1 MEERNFWILV
11 MGMGI
16 LSWAIHQLME
26 GIDAQIL
33 LIMVA
38 LIAVHVVQE
47 LLEGEH
53 LGMEQVISTLMV
65 AVGIITYFAGLHF
78 EGVMLLTFYGMAE
91 VLESLAL
98 ERAQSGIRSLMEYMP
113 RKARIIKGNT
123 VEEVLVEDL
132 NPGDLIIVPT
142 GERVPADGVVVKGDG
157 ILDISVVTGESE
169 PVRAGEGDFIY
180 SGSLVI
186 EGSVTIKAIRVGE
199 ESLVSR
205 ILKLVEEFR
214 REKSRR
220 ERRIHTFSKYYM
232 PAMLGLTVPVYLAL
246 GLKPALVLLA
256 TACPSAF
263 IIAASSTNLTALSLA
278 ARMGILFKG
287 SPPLEASSKIR
298 TVAIDK
304 TGTLTLGKLRV
315 RKTNLNDE
323 QLRLLA
329 SLELASAH
337 PVAEAIVDYAK
348 ERGLNLIPPDYVK
361 EVPGSGISGVVNG
374 NTIIA
379 GKAEF
384 LGIEGAKGVVY
395 VKINDQ
401 LVGYVELDE
410 DVNPAA
416 SLVVKRLREKGK
428 RVLILSGDKREK
440 VLRVARH
447 LGVDESYYELTPEEK
462 LEIIKKLEDVAM
474 VGDGINDAPA
484 LAAADLGIA
493 VGGLEASM
501 EAGDVVLVSGIG
513 SLPTVFDLGE
523 EVKKAFWTNMALIS
537 LSKGVAISLGV
548 VGYIPLWAAI
558 AVGDDGG
565 LILTLI
571 NVVRTARKIIKGRGY
586 STSTSLKD
594 SQSPWRLQ

>member
-1 MEERNFWILV
+1 M
-11 MGMGI
+11 
-16 LSWAIHQLME
+16 
-26 GIDAQIL
+26 
-33 LIMVA
+33 
-38 LIAVHVVQE
+38 
-47 LLEGEH
+47 
-53 LGMEQVISTLMV
+53 
-65 AVGIITYFAGLHF
+65 
-78 EGVMLLTFYGMAE
+78 
-91 VLESLAL
+91 
-98 ERAQSGIRSLMEYMP
+98 
-113 RKARIIKGNT
+113 
-123 VEEVLVEDL
+123 
-132 NPGDLIIVPT
+132 
-142 GERVPADGVVVKGDG
+142 
-157 ILDISVVTGESE
+157 
-169 PVRAGEGDFIY
+169 
-180 SGSLVI
+180 
-186 EGSVTIKAIRVGE
+186 
-199 ESLVSR
+199 
-205 ILKLVEEFR
+205 
-214 REKSRR
+214 
-220 ERRIHTFSKYYM
+220 
-232 PAMLGLTVPVYLAL
+232 
-246 GLKPALVLLA
+246 
-256 TACPSAF
+256 
-263 IIAASSTNLTALSLA
+263 
-278 ARMGILFKG
+278 
-287 SPPLEASSKIR
+287 
-298 TVAIDK
+298 
-304 TGTLTLGKLRV
+304 
-315 RKTNLNDE
+315 
-323 QLRLLA
+323 
-329 SLELASAH
+329 
-337 PVAEAIVDYAK
+337 
-348 ERGLNLIPPDYVK
+348 
-361 EVPGSGISGVVNG
+361 
-374 NTIIA
+374 
-379 GKAEF
+379 
-384 LGIEGAKGVVY
+384 
-395 VKINDQ
+395 
-401 LVGYVELDE
+401 GYVELDE